1 MADSELV
8 KLLEAGSEGWNS
20 WRQENPEIRPDL
32 SEVRLHGSY
41 PGAVLSNAYL
51 FGTNFMR
58 AVLEGASF
66 RGSDLRDA
74 SLAAAHAN
82 SASFDG
88 ANLGNANLR
97 GAFLEGA
104 TFRGAE
110 LNESNL
116 TFARLP
122 RADLKE
128 ARLINAILVE
138 TDLSSADLTGCS
150 IYGISAWQPKLD
162 GARQANLVITK
173 ADEPRV
179 TVDNVEVAQL
189 IYMLLKN
196 EKLRHDIETGEF
208 VKKYYKEIGLG

>member
-8 KLLEAGSEGWNS
+8 KLLEAGSVGWNS

-41 PGAVLSNAYL
+41 PGADLSNAYL

-74 SLAAAHAN
+74 SLATAHAN

-104 TFRGAE
+104 TFRGRR
-110 LNESNL
+110 
-116 TFARLP
+116 T
-122 RADLKE
+122 
-128 ARLINAILVE
+128 
-138 TDLSSADLTGCS
+138 
-150 IYGISAWQPKLD
+150 
-162 GARQANLVITK
+162 
-173 ADEPRV
+173 
-179 TVDNVEVAQL
+179 
-189 IYMLLKN
+189 
-196 EKLRHDIETGEF
+196 
-208 VKKYYKEIGLG
+208 